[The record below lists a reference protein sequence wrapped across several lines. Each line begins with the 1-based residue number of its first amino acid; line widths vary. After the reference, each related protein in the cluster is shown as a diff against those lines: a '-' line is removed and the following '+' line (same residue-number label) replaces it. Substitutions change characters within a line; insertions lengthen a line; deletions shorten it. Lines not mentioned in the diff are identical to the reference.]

1 MSTNN
6 VRSRA
11 PTFLIFLLFL
21 LDSLAFYI
29 SIAYICRYI
38 IKDGNI
44 IDLIKIQ
51 IQLPLQYSIPL
62 SCVLRSKK
70 NQEMFLHS
78 IPLFDSS
85 IVLQHSK
92 D

>member
-21 LDSLAFYI
+21 LDSLVYYI

-51 IQLPLQYSIPL
+51 IQLSLQYSIPL

>member
-6 VRSRA
+6 VRPRA
-11 PTFLIFLLFL
+11 PKFLIFLLFL

-51 IQLPLQYSIPL
+51 IQLSLQYSIPL

>member
-6 VRSRA
+6 VRPRA
-11 PTFLIFLLFL
+11 PKFLIFLLFL
-21 LDSLAFYI
+21 LDSLVYYI

-38 IKDGNI
+38 IKDENI

-51 IQLPLQYSIPL
+51 IQLSLQYSIPL